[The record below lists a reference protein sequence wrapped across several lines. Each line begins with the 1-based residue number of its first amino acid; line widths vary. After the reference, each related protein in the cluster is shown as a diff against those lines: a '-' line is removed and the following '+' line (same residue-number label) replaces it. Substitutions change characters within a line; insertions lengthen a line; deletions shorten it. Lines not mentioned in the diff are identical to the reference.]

1 MFNGS
6 ACEGN
11 ACAAFVDGGSIFVW
25 KLRKEDKICAAF
37 VDGGSIFEWKP
48 RKEDKI
54 CA

>member
-25 KLRKEDKICAAF
+25 KLRKEDMICAAF
-37 VDGGSIFEWKP
+37 VDGKINISNG
-48 RKEDKI
+48 DKS
-54 CA
+54 